1 MLPLNLFRSRTFTG
15 ANILTFL
22 LYAALGGTLFFLPLN
37 LIQVQH
43 YPATAAG
50 AALLPFILL
59 MFVLSRWSGGLVA
72 RYGGRLPLI
81 IGPLIVAA
89 GYALF
94 LRTGIGGNYWTTY
107 FPPVAVLGLGMA
119 ISVAPL
125 TTVVMMSVSQSR
137 AGIASG
143 VNNAVART
151 AGLVAIAVFGIVM
164 LHGFKDQ
171 LGRRLAGSNLT
182 RPVVESVRNQS
193 NKLAAIEI
201 PTNQDADAQQLVRR
215 AIDESFVA
223 GFRTVMAGGV
233 LLAVASALTAL
244 TLIKSAFRT

>member
-1 MLPLNLFRSRTFTG
+1 
-15 ANILTFL
+15 
-22 LYAALGGTLFFLPLN
+22 
-37 LIQVQH
+37 
-43 YPATAAG
+43 
-50 AALLPFILL
+50 
-59 MFVLSRWSGGLVA
+59 
-72 RYGGRLPLI
+72 
-81 IGPLIVAA
+81 
-89 GYALF
+89 
-94 LRTGIGGNYWTTY
+94 GGNYWTTF

-119 ISVAPL
+119 ISVGPL
-125 TTVVMMSVSQSR
+125 TTVVMSSVSEPR

-151 AGLVAIAVFGIVM
+151 AGLLAIAVFGIVM

-182 RPVVESVRNQS
+182 RPAVESVRNQS

-233 LLAVASALTAL
+233 LLAVASAL
-244 TLIKSAFRT
+244 